1 LVLLEKRR
9 RPKTTILDGNDSQQQ
24 CEELSTSSITVSL
37 TPAAYLDSELDIRC
51 SESPIEYSFDE
62 SGSTSGLNFNSF

>member
-1 LVLLEKRR
+1 MVLLEKRR

-37 TPAAYLDSELDIRC
+37 TPAAYLDSELDTRC
-51 SESPIEYSFDE
+51 SESPIDYSFDE